1 MCLGGGGGGG
11 YEPQKVLPRVDPPP
25 GPPSPDDMV
34 NNQVVPNANKRSEQQ
49 ANRLEGAAPDQKKKL
64 KIQSDRNP
72 GLM

>member
-1 MCLGGGGGGG
+1 MCLGGGGGTA

-34 NNQVVPNANKRSEQQ
+34 NNQVVDNANKRSEQQ
-49 ANRLEGAAPDQKKKL
+49 ANRLADATPDQKKKL
-64 KIQSDRNP
+64 KIQSDKNP

>member
-1 MCLGGGGGGG
+1 MCLGGGSS
-11 YEPQKVLPRVDPPP
+11 PQPQRVLPRVDPPP

-49 ANRLEGAAPDQKKKL
+49 ANRLEGAAADQKKKL